1 MAFVR
6 PEEVIKNIGLEPG
19 MVVADFGAGS
29 GHYSIAAARIVSKTG
44 KVYSIDIQKELLN
57 AIKSTAGIS
66 NLSNIEIIWSDLE
79 IPEGSRLASGSADA
93 VIISNVLFQAGNK
106 EAVLKEALRIVKD
119 DGKVAVIEWSAES
132 GKTGPP
138 LENRISKSDCLD
150 LFAKTGFNLAK
161 EFMAGENHY
170 GLLFKK

>member
-1 MAFVR
+1 MFVK

-29 GHYSIAAARIVSKTG
+29 GHYSIAAAKIVRKTG

-57 AIKSTAGIS
+57 AIKSTAAIN

-79 IPEGSRLASGSADA
+79 IPEGSRLASGSVDV
-93 VIISNVLFQAGNK
+93 VIISNILFQVGNK
-106 EAVLKEALRIVKD
+106 EAVAKEAYRIAKD
-119 DGKVAVIEWSAES
+119 DGKTAVIEWSAES

-138 LENRISKSDCLD
+138 LESRISKSDCLD
-150 LFAKTGFNLAK
+150 LFAKNGFNPEK
-161 EFMAGENHY
+161 EFIAGENHY